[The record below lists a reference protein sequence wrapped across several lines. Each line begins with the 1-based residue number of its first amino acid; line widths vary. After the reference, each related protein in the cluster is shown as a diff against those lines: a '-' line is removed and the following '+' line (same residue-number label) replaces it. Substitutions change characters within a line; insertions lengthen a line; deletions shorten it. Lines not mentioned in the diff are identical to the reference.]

1 MTLCLI
7 DHILFIDIISMIYMG
22 KLKQFAEAI
31 IFLCVDTNTFM
42 LRNCCYYELSL
53 ILDHYISKCFIELF
67 MKVCTC
73 VIAYAYSLLICLQ
86 TIDY

>member
-1 MTLCLI
+1 M
-7 DHILFIDIISMIYMG
+7 
-22 KLKQFAEAI
+22 KVEANAEAI
-31 IFLCVDTNTFM
+31 IFLCVDTDTFM

-53 ILDHYISKCFIELF
+53 MLDHYISKGFIELC